1 MRALSAA
8 CSEVRIV
15 RKYKKRSGGACLGS
29 SRDII
34 DLRYPLLCVA
44 FFDGSTSQL
53 AIPNN
58 AIAVKTLDTLFHD
71 IKHPNQQI

>member
-1 MRALSAA
+1 MRVSSAA

-29 SRDII
+29 GGDII

-44 FFDGSTSQL
+44 FLDGSTSQL

-58 AIAVKTLDTLFHD
+58 SIVVKTLDPLLHD